1 MRRFTTLTVEWDGA
15 IARVTLN
22 RPERRNAFDDRMVT
36 ELREAFEDLAQE
48 PLLRGII
55 LTGAGPV
62 FCAGADLQ
70 WMQSAMPI
78 LETPAMRDAHHLTR
92 MLRTIDECPCPVI
105 ARVQG
110 PAFGGGLGLMAVC
123 DIVVAADDATFAL
136 SETRLGLI
144 PAVIAP
150 FLLRKAGESFLRRYG
165 LSGETFCASTAQRFN
180 LIHDVVPQS
189 DLDDRIADLT
199 DAIMRLAP
207 CATRES
213 KSFFHRMILLSD
225 KERMA
230 LGPESNARARC
241 APEAA
246 EGLRAFVEKRLPSWA
261 RPRAQKQEQEA
272 LTSDDVVLRRT

>member
-1 MRRFTTLTVEWDGA
+1 MRRFATLAMESDGA

-22 RPERRNAFDDRMVT
+22 RPERRNAFDDRMVM
-36 ELREAFEDLAQE
+36 ELREAFEALMQE
-48 PLLRGII
+48 PLLRGIV
-55 LTGAGPV
+55 LAGAGPV

-70 WMQSAMPI
+70 WMQSEMP
-78 LETPAMRDAHHLTR
+78 LSETSAMRDAHQLTR
-92 MLRTIDECPCPVI
+92 MFRAIDESPCPVI

-123 DIVVAADDATFAL
+123 DIVLAAEDATFAL
-136 SETRLGLI
+136 SEARLGLI

-165 LSGETFCASTAQRFN
+165 LTGETFCASTAQRFN
-180 LIHDVVPQS
+180 LVHDVVPQS
-189 DLDDRIADLT
+189 DLDDRISELT
-199 DAIMRLAP
+199 EAIFRLAP
-207 CATRES
+207 RATRES
-213 KSFFHRMILLSD
+213 KSLFQRMLPLSD
-225 KERMA
+225 RERLA

-261 RPRAQKQEQEA
+261 RPREQTPKQEA
-272 LTSDDVVLRRT
+272 TTSADVVLRHT

>member
-1 MRRFTTLTVEWDGA
+1 MRRFATLATESDGA

-22 RPERRNAFDDRMVT
+22 RPERRNAFDGLMVT
-36 ELREAFEDLAQE
+36 ELREAFEDLAQD
-48 PLLRGII
+48 PSLRGII
-55 LTGAGPV
+55 LAGAGLV

-70 WMQSAMPI
+70 WMQSEIPVS
-78 LETPAMRDAHHLTR
+78 ETPAIRDAHHLTR
-92 MLRTIDECPCPVI
+92 MLRAIDESPCPVI

-123 DIVVAADDATFAL
+123 DIVVAAEDATFAL

-180 LIHDVVPQS
+180 LVHDVVPHS
-189 DLDDRIADLT
+189 DLDDRITELT
-199 DAIMRLAP
+199 EAIMRLAP
-207 CATRES
+207 RATRDS
-213 KSFFHRMILLSD
+213 KSLFHRMLPLSD
-225 KERMA
+225 RERMA

-261 RPRAQKQEQEA
+261 KPREQKQEQEA
-272 LTSDDVVLRRT
+272 IPSADVVLRHT

>member
-1 MRRFTTLTVEWDGA
+1 MRRFATLATESDGV

-22 RPERRNAFDDRMVT
+22 RPERRNAFDGRMVT
-36 ELREAFEDLAQE
+36 ELREAFEDLAQV
-48 PLLRGII
+48 PSLRGIV

-70 WMQSAMPI
+70 WMQSDMPVA
-78 LETPAMRDAHHLTR
+78 ETPAIRDAHHLTR
-92 MLRTIDECPCPVI
+92 MLRAIDESPCPVI

-123 DIVVAADDATFAL
+123 DIVVAVEDATFAL

-150 FLLRKAGESFLRRYG
+150 FLLRRAGESFLRRYG

-180 LIHDVVPQS
+180 LVHDVVPQS
-189 DLDDRIADLT
+189 DLDDRITELT
-199 DAIMRLAP
+199 EAIMRLAP
-207 CATRES
+207 RATREC
-213 KSFFHRMILLSD
+213 KSLFHRMLPLSD
-225 KERMA
+225 RERLA

-261 RPRAQKQEQEA
+261 QSRERNQEQEA
-272 LTSDDVVLRRT
+272 TTSADVVLRHT